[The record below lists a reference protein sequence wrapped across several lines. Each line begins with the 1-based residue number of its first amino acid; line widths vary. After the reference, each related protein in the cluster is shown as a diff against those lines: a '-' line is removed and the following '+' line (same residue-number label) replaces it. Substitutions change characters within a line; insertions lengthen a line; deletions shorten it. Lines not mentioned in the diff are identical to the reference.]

1 MLLKGYRTNKTTI
14 LKLVLILFINV
25 SYQIQAQ
32 EFEKDSKSKIRILEK
47 LIEKAENQQIDAL
60 KEKTT
65 LITAIFF

>member
-1 MLLKGYRTNKTTI
+1 MLLKGYRTNKITI